1 MIKVFF
7 VQGKTQE
14 KSFRSL
20 KKIKIMSTSAVP
32 SNDITNQRKEAD
44 NVVQREEEEENSYL
58 LEFTEPQ
65 PPDNLKT
72 LDKKMDECTR

>member
-1 MIKVFF
+1 MAELQKYKMASSVD
-7 VQGKTQE
+7 
-14 KSFRSL
+14 
-20 KKIKIMSTSAVP
+20 P

-44 NVVQREEEEENSYL
+44 NVVQREEDEENAYL

-65 PPDNLKT
+65 PPDNLKA